1 MAISGNTNN
10 IKFHALCYFNVLFSS
25 NDFFQVFTMTYC
37 IASEAL
43 MYPFNEG
50 ALGDT
55 IFNAVKRAYLNVF
68 GDINMD
74 GIESNIIEGLLL

>member
-1 MAISGNTNN
+1 
-10 IKFHALCYFNVLFSS
+10 
-25 NDFFQVFTMTYC
+25 MTYC